1 MKRGMEQ
8 IVGKT
13 IAHVIVRERGN
24 TPQSQLFLLFT
35 DGTYY
40 EFYSTEGNIY
50 ATRGVERGNTEQVR
64 AYMSSGSIVF
74 EA

>member
-1 MKRGMEQ
+1 MKRGLEQ

-13 IAHVIVRERGN
+13 IAHVLVKERGG

-40 EFYSTEGNIY
+40 EVYSTEGNIY
-50 ATRGVERGNTEQVR
+50 PTHGLEQGDMEQVR
-64 AYMSSGSIVF
+64 EYMPSGSVTF